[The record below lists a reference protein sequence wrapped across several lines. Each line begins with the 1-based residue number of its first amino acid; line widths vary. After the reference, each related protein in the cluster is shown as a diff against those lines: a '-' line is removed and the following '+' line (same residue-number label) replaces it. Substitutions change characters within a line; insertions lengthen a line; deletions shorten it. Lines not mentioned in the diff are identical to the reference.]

1 MIEIDPTFS
10 DGYLN
15 RAGVHA
21 IKGDM
26 AAALADA
33 RKAAQLGS
41 AEAKLLLER
50 LVP

>member
-15 RAGVHA
+15 RAGVYA

-26 AAALADA
+26 ESALTDA
-33 RKAAQLGS
+33 RKAAELGN
-41 AEAKLLLER
+41 EDAKLLLER
-50 LVP
+50 IEP